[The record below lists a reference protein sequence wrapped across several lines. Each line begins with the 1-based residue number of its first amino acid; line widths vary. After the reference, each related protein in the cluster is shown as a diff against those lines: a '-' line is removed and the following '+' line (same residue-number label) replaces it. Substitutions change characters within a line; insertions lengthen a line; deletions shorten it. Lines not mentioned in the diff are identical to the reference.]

1 MTKREATPARA
12 KPRASSRAVS
22 SSSTGGTSRS
32 ASRTSARSASATPR
46 AASRS
51 TTRSSSSSAPRGG
64 SLIDSLFA
72 REAAPPWSLQSAL
85 LTVAFSAAVM
95 FIGIAMAVAW
105 VGEAPFYE
113 HVGWG
118 IGGVLM
124 IAFVLQTR
132 RSARERA
139 ALRLDPPRTPLF
151 FLLFLGLGAAIAVD
165 VVSAAADRG
174 QFLPMPEMLANS
186 VDTVTAFI
194 AAALFMVLVQ
204 PIAEELVFRGVVYPA
219 LSAFGGWVRWLG
231 SSALY
236 AAFHAVIYT
245 SAYGTPESVAWH
257 AFFAPLLMGLIFG
270 AVRART
276 GSTRG
281 AIYFHVAFGLFALA
295 RALVL
300 N

>member
-1 MTKREATPARA
+1 MTKRDSTPARA
-12 KPRASSRAVS
+12 KPRA
-22 SSSTGGTSRS
+22 
-32 ASRTSARSASATPR
+32 
-46 AASRS
+46 ASRS
-51 TTRSSSSSAPRGG
+51 TASKSARTSTSPSPSRSQSAARSSGARSTPRGG
-64 SLIDSLFA
+64 SFIDSLLA
-72 REAAPPWSLQSAL
+72 REAQPPWSLQSAL
-85 LTVAFSAAVM
+85 LTIAFSAAVM
-95 FIGIAMAVAW
+95 FIGIAMSVAW

-139 ALRLDPPRTPLF
+139 ALRLDPPRTPFF

-165 VVSAAADRG
+165 IVSAAADGG
-174 QFLPMPEMLANS
+174 QFLPMPEMLANP
-186 VDTVTAFI
+186 VDTVTAFV
-194 AAALFMVLVQ
+194 AAALFMILVQ

-219 LSAFGGWVRWLG
+219 LNAFGGWVRWLG

-236 AAFHAVIYT
+236 AAFHAIIYT
-245 SAYGTPESVAWH
+245 SSYSTTESVAWH

-281 AIYFHVAFGLFALA
+281 AIYFHAAFGLFAVA